1 MYVWRRFIK
10 PGHEAVVYNFLDRGA
25 KVMKAHNYSG
35 VQGFFQLMSGGNTNE
50 YIICIGFDKFGEFG
64 EYPDTEKTEAQLYNE
79 MFGQGSYQKD
89 ATAYN
94 QALEMWSRT
103 TERLMQ
109 VEAMSTQL
117 D

>member
-1 MYVWRRFIK
+1 
-10 PGHEAVVYNFLDRGA
+10 
-25 KVMKAHNYSG
+25 MKAHNYSG
-35 VQGFFQLMSGGNTNE
+35 VQGVFQLMSGGNTNE

-64 EYPDTEKTEAQLYNE
+64 EYPDTETTEAELYDA
-79 MFGQGSYQKD
+79 MFGENSYQND

-94 QALEMWSRT
+94 QALEMWGRS

-109 VEAMSTQL
+109 VEALSTQL

>member
-1 MYVWRRFIK
+1 
-10 PGHEAVVYNFLDRGA
+10 
-25 KVMKAHNYSG
+25 
-35 VQGFFQLMSGGNTNE
+35 MSGGNTNE

-79 MFGQGSYQKD
+79 MFGQGSYRKD

-103 TERLMQ
+103 TESLVQCRGISRQ
-109 VEAMSTQL
+109 KV
-117 D
+117 